1 MYVFG
6 CNKAFDQNGR
16 KLFWELLKRNL
27 PGIRLLINLYTN
39 NVARV
44 SWNGIH
50 NKNFHVMNGVRQG
63 GIVSPVLFCICCVR
77 QVLDVI
83 LAICLGS
90 LAFADDIAVLVST
103 PRAMRMRHL
112 LYICEQYAKKFSI
125 MLNATKSAW
134 LYVTKNKQTH
144 HKFVPQF
151 SIGGQRILTG
161 HMLYLPVWMTENN
174 VLCYFW
180 NRDPLHCV
188 SKSSCL

>member
-1 MYVFG
+1 MV
-6 CNKAFDQNGR
+6 
-16 KLFWELLKRNL
+16 
-27 PGIRLLINLYTN
+27 
-39 NVARV
+39 
-44 SWNGIH
+44 
-50 NKNFHVMNGVRQG
+50 
-63 GIVSPVLFCICCVR
+63 CCVS

-90 LAFADDIAVLVST
+90 LAFADDIAVLVPT

-151 SIGGQRILTG
+151 SIGGQRILTWD
-161 HMLYLPVWMTENN
+161 MLYLPVWMTENN
-174 VLCYFW
+174 VLCYFGIVIHYTVSQKVPTFKLSVTLSHLT
-180 NRDPLHCV
+180 RFSKLLHCWKAYEICYKTHMT
-188 SKSSCL
+188 SPISP